1 MEDLI
6 QQEDELIEEKI
17 LIEDIN
23 APIKLDYKLKTIEER
38 RDLVDK
44 IVAQTPA
51 ANLTSRYLE
60 ILGDYIMGA
69 ISKEERKEKKYL
81 TENRLITI
89 NRRETSFEGLVEKF
103 ENGEDGI
110 YNIMTNDKNILL
122 QPKAQITDHDVATIP
137 GLRELRDAIAQI
149 DEACKAATGKRKY
162 LLKKQLIE
170 MRKDQYIL
178 KSAFAPAMTL
188 STSARGINKIDLSER
203 RYLDEKGE
211 P

>member
-17 LIEDIN
+17 LIEDIS

-122 QPKAQITDHDVATIP
+122 QPKAQITEHDIDTIP

-162 LLKKQLIE
+162 LLKK
-170 MRKDQYIL
+170 
-178 KSAFAPAMTL
+178 
-188 STSARGINKIDLSER
+188 
-203 RYLDEKGE
+203 
-211 P
+211 

>member
-1 MEDLI
+1 
-6 QQEDELIEEKI
+6 
-17 LIEDIN
+17 
-23 APIKLDYKLKTIEER
+23 
-38 RDLVDK
+38 
-44 IVAQTPA
+44 
-51 ANLTSRYLE
+51 
-60 ILGDYIMGA
+60 MGA

-122 QPKAQITDHDVATIP
+122 QPKAQITEHDIDTIP

-162 LLKKQLIE
+162 LLKK
-170 MRKDQYIL
+170 
-178 KSAFAPAMTL
+178 
-188 STSARGINKIDLSER
+188 
-203 RYLDEKGE
+203 
-211 P
+211 